1 VGTSCF
7 LKKVQLYDITLLY
20 MLGTMQ
26 TRMFNTCIKP
36 QNICKR
42 KLNSVEISDTM
53 DKTHNISKVAI
64 DNEEMFDSETSFLKA
79 EPGNSEDQ
87 LER

>member
-1 VGTSCF
+1 
-7 LKKVQLYDITLLY
+7 
-20 MLGTMQ
+20 
-26 TRMFNTCIKP
+26 
-36 QNICKR
+36 
-42 KLNSVEISDTM
+42 M

-87 LER
+87 LERWAVLLLNFKKFSAQG

>member
-1 VGTSCF
+1 
-7 LKKVQLYDITLLY
+7 
-20 MLGTMQ
+20 
-26 TRMFNTCIKP
+26 
-36 QNICKR
+36 
-42 KLNSVEISDTM
+42 M

-87 LER
+87 LERWAVLLLNFKKFGAKWTGQKII